1 MLVDDAEIDTPDL
14 SNSGSSSAS
23 ESSLSSLPSSP
34 EPSPPPV
41 LPPSPVQ
48 QRLTRRQRKALGLPK
63 PRAALVASAAAK
75 TRGGAGKIVIPGGK
89 SKKFAAKPAARSVP
103 GSGEEEDEA
112 EANAEWKKNGTGR
125 VDVRGFRELKI

>member
-1 MLVDDAEIDTPDL
+1 M
-14 SNSGSSSAS
+14 
-23 ESSLSSLPSSP
+23 
-34 EPSPPPV
+34 
-41 LPPSPVQ
+41 
-48 QRLTRRQRKALGLPK
+48 
-63 PRAALVASAAAK
+63 ASAAAK